1 MVDLFKQSKIAIVGG
16 GRVCKDILS
25 IVLDTGFADLGT
37 VIVGVAD
44 LNECARG
51 LLYAKRRGIYT
62 TTDYRNLFTRGHLD
76 FLIEITGD
84 NDLLRSLRRQKP
96 RGVRLIDH
104 FEAVSLWDF
113 LQIES
118 KKRTVKN
125 SLKKSITRDFGL
137 TENVLASVEDRVD
150 RYSKALAGIIGDR
163 TAHLQTV
170 ERKLVRRERVLS
182 QIIQGSAIPIFVID
196 NNHTITHWNK
206 ALEVLTGHAAKD
218 LIGTNDQWK
227 AFYSEDQPCLAD
239 FIVDKVS
246 KDRIQRYYGSRLRPF
261 SLLKGAYQ
269 AEDFF
274 PNLGVT
280 GKWLYFTAAPIR
292 GIDGRLQGAIETLWD
307 VSAERQAKQVLE
319 DLVALEESILDA
331 IPTAVLVLRRR
342 RIEFAN
348 DAAES
353 VFGWKPAELIGKN
366 TRILY
371 RSEEEYRQIGMLL
384 YETLKKYRSFTHE
397 FPCVR
402 KDGSEILCVMR
413 SARIGDELKDQSV
426 VAAYEDITE
435 RTRAEKELIKR
446 EKTLSEIVEGIS
458 IPAFVINKDHTI
470 IHWNRALERLTGY
483 KAKEIVGTAKHW
495 EAFYTGEKPILAD
508 LLVDRAGL
516 NEIRRYYGEK
526 GRVSRFIEG
535 AYEAE
540 NFFPQMGSKGRWL
553 YITAAPIKGADG
565 AVEGAIETFWDIT
578 DSKLLKNEREQHIR
592 QLSSLW
598 EITSAFSATL
608 DLDETLKAALSG
620 IITHLDIDSAGV
632 YLREDNDVFRVAY
645 SMGYRDPFYKTGS
658 FVGSDGIIGE
668 VARRGTMMFL
678 EDVKH
683 IKTPYK
689 KYAQKEGLKTAA
701 YIPLSSNKGVF
712 GVIRISSHRT
722 NKLSEEDKN
731 VLSIIGNHLS
741 LQIENAQLHHET
753 KMFGKSL
760 EIKVKEKTREL
771 EASYHDLRLSEEK
784 YRSMFD
790 ADPNPIFI
798 FEKASLKILDVNA
811 TAVKCYGYRREDFL
825 NMTFVNLANM
835 PDKKLADELR
845 GMLSHESRF
854 FPKRLHRKGNGASF
868 FVDMHVS
875 SIRFMGRDC
884 LIATTPDV
892 TENVQK
898 ETQLIQA
905 SKMATLGTM
914 ASGIAHEINQ
924 PLNVIQVCADFFM
937 KTLKRGD
944 KIEDNDLYAM
954 CEEIEKNVQ
963 RAASTIKHMKDF
975 SRQSEVTSDKINI
988 NKPILDV
995 FKILGQQL
1003 RVHQIEVE
1011 LDLEDDISPINAD
1024 HNRMEQVFINLVTN
1038 AMDALDERRRPLEG
1052 ERRKCVKIRSYAEN
1066 DRVVV
1071 TVFDNGTGMSEEVKD
1086 KIFEPFFTTK
1096 GVGKGTGLGMSISYG
1111 IVTDYGGTIE
1121 VDSMIDKGTTF
1132 TLSFPAIS

>member
-1 MVDLFKQSKIAIVGG
+1 MIDLFKKSKIAIVGG
-16 GRVCKDILS
+16 GRVCNDILNILS
-25 IVLDTGFADLGT
+25 DPGFTDLET

-44 LNECARG
+44 LNERARG
-51 LLYAKRRGIYT
+51 LLYAKSRGIYT
-62 TTDYRNLFTRGHLD
+62 TTDYHDLFTRGTFD

-118 KKRTVKN
+118 KKRNIKN
-125 SLKKSITRDFGL
+125 SLKKVITSNL
-137 TENVLASVEDRVD
+137 VLKEDALVSVEDLVD
-150 RYSKALAGIIGDR
+150 KYSKALGGIIRDR
-163 TAHLQTV
+163 TGHLQAV

-182 QIIQGSAIPIFVID
+182 QIIQGSAIPMFVID
-196 NNHTITHWNK
+196 NNHIITHWNK
-206 ALEVLTGHAAKD
+206 ALEVLTGHSAEN
-218 LIGTNDQWK
+218 LIGTTDQWK
-227 AFYSEDQPCLAD
+227 AFYQEDQPCLAD

-246 KDRIQRYYGSRLRPF
+246 RDRIQRYYGSRLRLF

-269 AEDFF
+269 AEDYF
-274 PNLGVT
+274 PHLGAN

-292 GIDGRLQGAIETLWD
+292 GLDGKIQGAIETLWD
-307 VSAERQAKQVLE
+307 ISAERQAKQVLE

-331 IPTAVLVLRRR
+331 IPTAVLVLRHRK
-342 RIEFAN
+342 IEFAN
-348 DAAES
+348 NAAES
-353 VFGWKPAELIGKN
+353 VFGWKPSELIGKS

-371 RSEEEYRQIGMLL
+371 RNEEEYRQIGLLL
-384 YETLKKYRSFTHE
+384 YEALKRNRSFTYE
-397 FPCVR
+397 LPCLR
-402 KDGSEILCVMR
+402 KDGREILCAMR

-435 RTRAEKELIKR
+435 RTHAEKELIKR

-458 IPAFVINKDHTI
+458 IPAFVINRDHTI

-526 GRVSRFIEG
+526 GRVSQFIEG

-540 NFFPQMGSKGRWL
+540 TFFPHIGEKGRWL

-608 DLDETLKAALSG
+608 DLDETLKAAVSG
-620 IITHLDIDSAGV
+620 IIEHLDIDSAGV
-632 YLREDNDVFRVAY
+632 YFREDEGVFRVVY
-645 SMGYRDPFYKTGS
+645 SMGYSDPFYKTGS
-658 FVGSDGIIGE
+658 IIGADGIIGE
-668 VARRGTMMFL
+668 VARRNRMTFL

-683 IKTPYK
+683 IKTPYR
-689 KYAQKEGLKTAA
+689 KYALKEGLKTAA

-760 EIKVKEKTREL
+760 EVKVKEKTREL

-798 FEKASLKILDVNA
+798 FEKKSLKILDVNA
-811 TAVKCYGYRREDFL
+811 TAVKCYGYTRGEFL
-825 NMTFVNLANM
+825 NMTFANLSNM
-835 PDKKLADELR
+835 PDKKLTDELR
-845 GMLSHESRF
+845 TMIFNESRS
-854 FPKRLHRKGNGASF
+854 FPKRLHRKGDGTSF

-875 SIRFMGRDC
+875 SIRFLDREC

-944 KIEDNDLYAM
+944 KIGDKDLYDM

-963 RAASTIKHMKDF
+963 RAASTITHMKDF
-975 SRQSEVTSDKINI
+975 SRQSEVASDKINI
-988 NKPILDV
+988 NKPVLDV

-1003 RVHQIEVE
+1003 RVHQIEVV
-1011 LDLEDDISPINAD
+1011 LDLDDDIPLINAD
-1024 HNRMEQVFINLVTN
+1024 HNRMEQVFVNLVTN
-1038 AMDALDERRRPLEG
+1038 AMDALDESEASLQG
-1052 ERRKCVKIRSYAEN
+1052 HGRKYLKIRSYVEGK
-1066 DRVVV
+1066 RVVV
-1071 TVFDNGTGMSEEVKD
+1071 TVSDNGAGMSEEVKD

-1096 GVGKGTGLGMSISYG
+1096 EVGKGTGLGMSISYG
-1111 IVTDYGGTIE
+1111 IVTDYEGTID
-1121 VDSMIDKGTTF
+1121 VDSTIGKGTTF
-1132 TLSFPAIS
+1132 KLSFPAIA